1 MDLFDYVREKNMD
14 KEAPLAS
21 RLIPRTLEEFVVQEK
36 TE

>member
-21 RLIPRTLEEFVVQEK
+21 RTSDQRRWKKLSGRSIL
-36 TE
+36 

>member
-21 RLIPRTLEEFVVQEK
+21 DSDQRRWKKLSGRSIL
-36 TE
+36 